1 VRKKKS
7 GSTGE
12 QPTQRARKASQR
24 EVIGWR
30 ELVSFPEWGIR
41 NVLAKIDTGAKTS
54 AIHAE
59 EISELP
65 DGNLQFRVVLDR
77 KSGHSIQVQAPPVR
91 TSNVKPSTGVK
102 QERHVVEAAIR
113 IGKHRYLIDVS
124 LVTRKDMMCRMLVG
138 RSALYRRFVV
148 DSAKVFMQSGKPGL
162 KLKKKMLAVRRSS
175 TKTRRRKR
183 ESA

>member
-7 GSTGE
+7 GATGE
-12 QPTQRARKASQR
+12 QVPPKARRTGQR

-30 ELVSFPEWGIR
+30 ELVSFSEWGIR
-41 NVLAKIDTGAKTS
+41 NVLAKVDTGAKTS

-59 EISELP
+59 DITELP
-65 DGNLQFRVVLDR
+65 DGTLQFRVILDR
-77 KSGHSIQVQAPPVR
+77 KSGHSVKVQAPRVR
-91 TSNVKPSTGVK
+91 TSNVKPSNGVK

-113 IGKHRYLIDVS
+113 LGKHRYKIDIS
-124 LVTRKDMMCRMLVG
+124 LVARKDMMCRMLLG
-138 RSALYRRFVV
+138 RAALSRRFVV

-162 KLKKKMLAVRRSS
+162 KHKKKMLAVRRTSAR
-175 TKTRRRKR
+175 TRRRKR